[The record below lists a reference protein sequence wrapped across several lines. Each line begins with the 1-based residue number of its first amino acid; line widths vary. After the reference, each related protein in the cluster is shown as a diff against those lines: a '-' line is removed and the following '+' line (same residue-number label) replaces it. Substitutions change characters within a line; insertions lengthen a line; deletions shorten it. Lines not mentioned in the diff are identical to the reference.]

1 MSIFGVGRTV
11 WRAGAIVGAFAAT
24 LVAASAQSAKADE
37 IIITIESIQAL
48 DRIDPGGG
56 QADFFARVTIAGEVF
71 RTPVIRR
78 ADVVRPN
85 WVISKRVRPGTH
97 RVKLEILDKDALS
110 KDDVIDINRLDG
122 KRDLDFRVRTRP
134 CVVLDFAEPYRC
146 TGRGVSITRAGRE
159 KKSAEVRFNVNTRR
173 R

>member
-1 MSIFGVGRTV
+1 MSIFGVGRAV
-11 WRAGAIVGAFAAT
+11 VRAGAIAGACAAT
-24 LVAASAQSAKADE
+24 LIAGSAQAAKADE
-37 IIITIESIQAL
+37 IIVTIESIQSL

-56 QADFFARVTIAGEVF
+56 QADFFAQVTIDGQVF
-71 RTPVIRR
+71 RTPVVRK

-97 RVKLEILDKDALS
+97 RVKVEILDKDVLS
-110 KDDVIDINRLDG
+110 KDDAIDINRLDG

-146 TGRGVSITRAGRE
+146 SGRGVTITRAGRE
-159 KKSAEVRFNVNTRR
+159 KKSAEVRFNVNSRR
-173 R
+173 

>member
-1 MSIFGVGRTV
+1 MVI
-11 WRAGAIVGAFAAT
+11 AGAT
-24 LVAASAQSAKADE
+24 QSAIADE
-37 IIITIESIQAL
+37 VIITIESIKAI

-56 QADFFARVTIAGEVF
+56 QADFFARVTINAEVF
-71 RTPVIRR
+71 RTPAIRK

-97 RVKLEILDKDALS
+97 TVKLEILDRDVLS
-110 KDDVIDINRLDG
+110 KDDAIDINRIDG
-122 KRDLDFRVRTRP
+122 KRDLDFRVRTRN

-146 TGRGVSITRAGRE
+146 SGRGVSITRAGPE

-173 R
+173 

>member
-1 MSIFGVGRTV
+1 MSIFGVGRTAL
-11 WRAGAIVGAFAAT
+11 RAGALAGAFAAMVIAGAT
-24 LVAASAQSAKADE
+24 QSAIADE
-37 IIITIESIQAL
+37 VIITIESIQAI

-56 QADFFARVTIAGEVF
+56 QADFFARVTINGEVF
-71 RTPVIRR
+71 RTPAIRK

-97 RVKLEILDKDALS
+97 TVKLEILDRDVLS
-110 KDDVIDINRLDG
+110 KDDAIDINRIDG
-122 KRDLDFRVRTRP
+122 KRDLDFRVRTRN

-146 TGRGVSITRAGRE
+146 SGRGVSITRAGRE

-173 R
+173 

>member
-1 MSIFGVGRTV
+1 MSIFGVGGPGLRSGAV
-11 WRAGAIVGAFAAT
+11 AGALAAALIVGAAH
-24 LVAASAQSAKADE
+24 SAKADE
-37 IIITIESIQAL
+37 IIVTIESIQAL
-48 DRIDPGGG
+48 DKIDPGGG
-56 QADFFARVTIAGEVF
+56 QADFFAQITIDGQVF
-71 RTPVIRR
+71 RTPVVRK

-85 WVISKRVRPGTH
+85 WVVSKRVRAGTY
-97 RVKLEILDKDALS
+97 RVKLEILDKDVLS
-110 KDDVIDINRLDG
+110 KDDTIDINRLDG

-173 R
+173 

>member
-1 MSIFGVGRTV
+1 MSIFGVGGAV
-11 WRAGAIVGAFAAT
+11 VRAGAIAGACAAT
-24 LVAASAQSAKADE
+24 LIAASAQAAKADE
-37 IIITIESIQAL
+37 IIVTIESIQSL

-56 QADFFARVTIAGEVF
+56 QADFFAQVTIDGQVF
-71 RTPVIRR
+71 RTPVVRK

-97 RVKLEILDKDALS
+97 RVKVEILDKDVLS
-110 KDDVIDINRLDG
+110 KDDAIDINRLDG

-146 TGRGVSITRAGRE
+146 SGRGVTITRAGRE

-173 R
+173 